1 MKPEGVDRR
10 KSFRLDFV
18 QKVLKVDESSHTV
31 VMELEPDPRRYEWR
45 ESQGRRYLYD
55 RLDKIAISEE
65 AYQDLAE
72 QVVGKP
78 IYYQPCK
85 IDNIEHYIE
94 SRLPIINRMLDG
106 IFQPPSFE
114 DKSEEF
120 LRSLAADRLA
130 FVIISLDIVGSTR
143 LATSTDPKTYAGL
156 ISVILYELS
165 ELVPKFWG
173 HILKY
178 TGDGLIA
185 YFPEPSFITMND
197 AALYCALTMRMV
209 VYQAL
214 NTALLQR
221 GLPQIAIRI
230 GIDAGEAYIQTIGS
244 PETKQHKDI
253 IGAVVSLA
261 AKIQARAKPGEIY
274 LGDTV
279 NRNLH
284 TSWRQLCEPVDV
296 GKDWGYRDTH
306 GESYR
311 IHRIKLA

>member
-1 MKPEGVDRR
+1 MKPEGVDRQ

-31 VMELEPDPRRYEWR
+31 VMALEPDPRRYEWR
-45 ESQGRRYLYD
+45 ESQGRRCLYD

-65 AYQDLAE
+65 AYQDLAK

-85 IDNIEHYIE
+85 IDNIEQYIE

-106 IFQPPSFE
+106 IFQPPSFA

-143 LATSTDPKTYAGL
+143 LAISTDPKTYAGL
-156 ISVILYELS
+156 ISVTLYELS

-296 GKDWGYRDTH
+296 GKDWGYRNTH

>member
-1 MKPEGVDRR
+1 MKPEGVDRS

-18 QKVLKVDESSHTV
+18 QTVLKVDESSHTLV
-31 VMELEPDPRRYEWR
+31 VELEPDQRRYQWR
-45 ESQGRRYLYD
+45 ESKGRRYLYD
-55 RLDKIAISEE
+55 RFDNIAISEE
-65 AYQDLAE
+65 AYQDLAR
-72 QVVGKP
+72 QAVGKP
-78 IYYQPCK
+78 IYYQPNK
-85 IDNIEHYIE
+85 IDNIEQYIE
-94 SRLPIINRMLDG
+94 SRLPIINRTLDG
-106 IFQPPSFE
+106 EFQPPSFA

-120 LRSLAADRLA
+120 LRSLARDRLA

-143 LATSTDPKTYAGL
+143 LATSTDPKTYARL

-214 NTALLQR
+214 NKALLQR
-221 GLPQIAIRI
+221 GLPRIAIRI
-230 GIDAGEAYIQTIGS
+230 GIDAGEAYVQTIGS

-261 AKIQARAKPGEIY
+261 AKIQAHAKPGEIY

-296 GKDWGYRDTH
+296 GEGWGYKDTH
-306 GESYR
+306 GETYK